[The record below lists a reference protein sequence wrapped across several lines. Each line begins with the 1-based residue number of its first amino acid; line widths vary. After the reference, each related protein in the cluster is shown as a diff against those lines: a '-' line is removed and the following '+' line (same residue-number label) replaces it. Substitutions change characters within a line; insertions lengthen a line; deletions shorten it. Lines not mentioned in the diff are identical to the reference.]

1 MVPIAALANNNVPNT
16 NLNGMLNSDLLKAIQ
31 QTSGGIKFGAIVQIS
46 AEAVA
51 SSSQNATALADVIHF
66 LGNMVQANAPTA
78 SAAAIA
84 SLVQSLSV
92 QTDGNTVKLA
102 LAIPEQQ
109 LESLV
114 NSAPHG
120 TTGSHVRHRT
130 AN

>member
-1 MVPIAALANNNVPNT
+1 
-16 NLNGMLNSDLLKAIQ
+16 
-31 QTSGGIKFGAIVQIS
+31 
-46 AEAVA
+46 
-51 SSSQNATALADVIHF
+51 
-66 LGNMVQANAPTA
+66 MVQANAPAA

-114 NSAPHG
+114 NSAPHD
-120 TTGSHVRHRT
+120 TTGAHVRHKSS
-130 AN
+130 N